1 MKAVIILFQKE
12 MKACNSQPA
21 VALRPAPPATPPV
34 RQAGRPGAQGQAL
47 VFAVA
52 LLGPP
57 GLGAGPQAALT
68 RLCRPGQSC
77 LPAGEAWTSW
87 KSILP
92 GSSLLLWSPPPAPNS
107 HRKPSGIC
115 TPRQTTAQ
123 GQRSRALRVG
133 PSHCSCA
140 VRFRRDPCTGRQL
153 LSAGDRFRWELL
165 ASANPSN
172 PARHCSPVTFRCHPT
187 ERQDKC
193 QSRFDTHPE

>member
-1 MKAVIILFQKE
+1 MLLKTKAGSQLTSHVALRELGSSVKAVIILFQKE

-21 VALRPAPPATPPV
+21 VELRPAPPVTPPV
-34 RQAGRPGAQGQAL
+34 RQAGRPGAQGHAL

-133 PSHCSCA
+133 PSRCSCA

-153 LSAGDRFRWELL
+153 LSAGDRF
-165 ASANPSN
+165 
-172 PARHCSPVTFRCHPT
+172 
-187 ERQDKC
+187 
-193 QSRFDTHPE
+193 